1 MQYRRWYPSVTS
13 LTNGEMLITGGRPW
27 LPEERRTNGSLRTLS
42 EAWMDVP
49 FYPWMDVAPD
59 GRVFYSGPDDN
70 LRKLDPAG
78 TGTWQS
84 FGPRGDGENREYG
97 SHALYDTGKILVAG
111 GGPSSRTARTIN
123 MNGTT
128 PQVSTTSPMA
138 FGRRQ
143 FNLTT
148 LADGTVLATGGN
160 STGTH
165 YIDMNGG
172 VYQAELWNPATG
184 QWKTLA
190 AEQVTRQYHSSA
202 LLLADG
208 RVLSSGG
215 GICDDCDTVGYLGK
229 NAQIFTP
236 PYLFK
241 KDGSG
246 ELAPRP

>member
-1 MQYRRWYPSVTS
+1 
-13 LTNGEMLITGGRPW
+13 
-27 LPEERRTNGSLRTLS
+27 
-42 EAWMDVP
+42 
-49 FYPWMDVAPD
+49 
-59 GRVFYSGPDDN
+59 
-70 LRKLDPAG
+70 
-78 TGTWQS
+78 
-84 FGPRGDGENREYG
+84 
-97 SHALYDTGKILVAG
+97 
-111 GGPSSRTARTIN
+111 

-160 STGTH
+160 STGAH

-246 ELAPRP
+246 QLAPRPQISAAPSALPYGATFQISTANSASIRKVALLRLGAVTHSVNFEQRYVPLPFSAGAAS

>member
-1 MQYRRWYPSVTS
+1 M
-13 LTNGEMLITGGRPW
+13 
-27 LPEERRTNGSLRTLS
+27 
-42 EAWMDVP
+42 
-49 FYPWMDVAPD
+49 
-59 GRVFYSGPDDN
+59 
-70 LRKLDPAG
+70 
-78 TGTWQS
+78 
-84 FGPRGDGENREYG
+84 
-97 SHALYDTGKILVAG
+97 GKILVAG
-111 GGPSSRTARTIN
+111 GGPSSRTARTID

-128 PQVSTTSPMA
+128 PQVSATASMS

-160 STGTH
+160 STGAH

-184 QWKTLA
+184 HWKTLA

-215 GICDDCDTVGYLGK
+215 GICDDCDTAGYLGK

-246 ELAPRP
+246 ELAPRPAISSAPSALPYGAVVPDHDPECGLHRQGGAAAAGGGDALGQLRAALRAALVQRGQRRS